1 MGTVIVDFD
10 DVKKIIA
17 KGDFRRLRLICQ
29 VVEYDISDSS
39 LIVKE
44 VGHTLS
50 TQTDTLNIDLQNIV
64 SDLEDELCLTSGVVV
79 NAEVIVSRESE
90 KEDPT
95 LLGTALYYCNTPE
108 ALIDKN
114 NFSIIRQMNHL
125 EPL

>member
-44 VGHTLS
+44 VGHQLS
-50 TQTDTLNIDLQNIV
+50 TQTDTLNIDLHNIV

-114 NFSIIRQMNHL
+114 NVSIIRQMNQL